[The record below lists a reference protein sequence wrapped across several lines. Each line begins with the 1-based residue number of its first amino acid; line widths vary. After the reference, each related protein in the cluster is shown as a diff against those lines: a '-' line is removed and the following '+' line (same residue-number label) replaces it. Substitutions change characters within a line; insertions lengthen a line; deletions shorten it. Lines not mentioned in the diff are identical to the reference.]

1 MGCYL
6 SDVREYAILVEL
18 YKVNGAEILWQT
30 KDKQFL
36 DVLVEETLELRKT
49 PDERKKEKQQEIS
62 NKINKLFEEKKEV
75 QAIDPT
81 TGEVKT
87 FDLTQFIQGVNK

>member
-6 SDVREYAILVEL
+6 NDVREYAILIEL

-49 PDERKKEKQQEIS
+49 PEERKKEKQQEIS
-62 NKINKLFEEKKEV
+62 SKLNKLFEEQKEV
-75 QAIDPT
+75 KAVDPT

-87 FDLTQFIQGVNK
+87 FDLTQFIQGVNR

>member
-6 SDVREYAILVEL
+6 NDVREYAILVEL

-87 FDLTQFIQGVNK
+87 FDLTQFIQGVNT